1 MYEELKNEEIVRKVG
16 GRFKL
21 STLIQKRMVQL
32 NQGARPLVDSKLED
46 KMAIVLQEIIHDK
59 IYLDGSE
66 EVRAVDDFLEAPEL
80 DLEQL

>member
-1 MYEELKNEEIVRKVG
+1 
-16 GRFKL
+16 
-21 STLIQKRMVQL
+21 
-32 NQGARPLVDSKLED
+32 
-46 KMAIVLQEIIHDK
+46 MAIVLQEIIHDK